1 MEFVFMGK
9 IIVDLK
15 LNAIAV
21 TIRQASHFGKAMIIV
36 L

>member
-1 MEFVFMGK
+1 MEFVFMGE

-21 TIRQASHFGKAMIIV
+21 TISQSLFGKAAIRT